1 MREPLTR
8 REALD
13 HLLIIRET
21 SYDLLNQFYAKRSE
35 INEDIKNTKDLLDQV
50 EAEIRRLIE
59 I

>member
-1 MREPLTR
+1 MNNLSR

-21 SYDLLNQFYAKRSE
+21 SYCLLNEFYAKRSE
-35 INEDIKNTKDLLDQV
+35 INKDIKGTKELLEQV

>member
-1 MREPLTR
+1 MNDLTR

-13 HLLIIRET
+13 HLIAVREKT
-21 SYDLLNQFYAKRSE
+21 YEVLRTMYRKRSE
-35 INEDIKNTKDLLDQV
+35 INEDIQTAKELIDEV

>member
-1 MREPLTR
+1 MNNLSR

-13 HLLIIRET
+13 HLMIIRE
-21 SYDLLNQFYAKRSE
+21 SSINLLNEFYTKRSE
-35 INEDIKNTKDLLDQV
+35 INEDIKITKDLLDQV